1 MILKNKK
8 DIERTFKELLKI
20 EINDNKYIVYQ
31 DINTLNIY
39 SGRIEGNYLKPLNDN
54 EFEYINKVLDK
65 VGK

>member
-8 DIERTFKELLKI
+8 NIERTFKELLKV
-20 EINDNKYIVYQ
+20 EINSNSYVVYQ

-39 SGRIEGNYLKPLNDN
+39 SGRIEGNYLEPLNEE
-54 EFEYINKVLDK
+54 EFEIINTVLDK